1 MRSLDAEWHLM
12 TPPRQLLQSADPRPV
27 RPSILGGF
35 WLTVEVA
42 LATIAGRRGDRPRAR
57 HRAGDALEAGR
68 YRHHVFVDI
77 FRTLPQLVVIVFLY
91 FGLPYADIQLSPFA
105 ATMLALGAVL
115 AAFATEIF
123 WAAIQ
128 AVPQGQWD
136 AARSLGLGFLRILFL
151 VILPQAI
158 RIAVPLLTNRAIAIT
173 KGTALGTAVVLPELL
188 GRAQSAM
195 AIAAN
200 PSPLTLAAALYLLF
214 FVPLVVA
221 SRWLEGLGPQGTEGG
236 TEMEALQLFLD
247 NFADWDSFVR
257 IWPLLWQGLQLT
269 VLLAV
274 VTLPIA
280 VAAGLLIAILY
291 SFHNKAL
298 NVALLIW
305 IDLFRSFPVLVLL
318 ILIFYGLP
326 FLGLKLP
333 SFAACVLALT
343 LNNSGYYGEI
353 FRAGIESIPPGQRE
367 AARALGLHPLQ
378 VIFLVILPQAIAR
391 VLAPLASNSLELVKT
406 TSIAALVALPELL
419 RSARVAQ
426 EQTYNPT
433 PLTAAA
439 IIFFVLL
446 WPFARWVAKLER
458 DMIMRQ
464 K

>member
-1 MRSLDAEWHLM
+1 
-12 TPPRQLLQSADPRPV
+12 
-27 RPSILGGF
+27 
-35 WLTVEVA
+35 
-42 LATIAGRRGDRPRAR
+42 
-57 HRAGDALEAGR
+57 
-68 YRHHVFVDI
+68 
-77 FRTLPQLVVIVFLY
+77 
-91 FGLPYADIQLSPFA
+91 
-105 ATMLALGAVL
+105 
-115 AAFATEIF
+115 
-123 WAAIQ
+123 
-128 AVPQGQWD
+128 
-136 AARSLGLGFLRILFL
+136 
-151 VILPQAI
+151 
-158 RIAVPLLTNRAIAIT
+158 
-173 KGTALGTAVVLPELL
+173 
-188 GRAQSAM
+188 
-195 AIAAN
+195 
-200 PSPLTLAAALYLLF
+200 
-214 FVPLVVA
+214 
-221 SRWLEGLGPQGTEGG
+221 
-236 TEMEALQLFLD
+236 MEALQLFLD
-247 NFADWDSFVR
+247 NFADWDSLVR

-274 VTLPIA
+274 VTLPVAIA
-280 VAAGLLIAILY
+280 VGLLIAILY
-291 SFHNKAL
+291 SFHHKPL

-326 FLGLKLP
+326 FLGLTLP

-439 IIFFVLL
+439 ILFFVLL